1 MNAKDRARQRL
12 TSQTQVASGPVET
25 QDEDVTPIQD
35 RKAAARAR
43 LQNNAP
49 INAAVNDAA
58 ADDMVH
64 LPEDTAGRDTVP
76 EATDVDAPV
85 PMTQGDLFSYYR
97 EKQPELFDE
106 QGNLTDY
113 EKAAELGIVTKAS
126 LVPSDSP
133 LDAIQPHAS
142 TKSVSAGPYKY
153 VYNEP
158 EQAVEVVQQQAE
170 SARLAELSR
179 TERGAEKRAE
189 REQYLEDEA
198 ADFGMDTDEF
208 VEAVLIPS
216 MDKEE
221 SPYLSA
227 FFNASNSI
235 GLGSFMYNRMTDVGN
250 AAEWTGEAFTDGVE
264 TLAEQMQ
271 ETAPDVYDGMVFGLT
286 GSKQDPATFAKGA
299 GREVMNF
306 LTFTESIPLL
316 GIAGGTKRLATRTQ
330 RASMSAADDLRAAIA
345 KHADAP
351 DKAAEIAA
359 SKEIVTAKKRLNQ
372 SVSKEIAAADAT
384 QARAAAKAAAAK
396 PELDIRKARIA
407 TSEEIA
413 AKTEEARRIAEQNSE
428 IASELIDAFESTT
441 GKVISREG
449 AKGQK
454 VIDFDKAR
462 QAGVETAEEIAEAQR
477 GSVRQIL
484 TGDADVDLN
493 AAAVAGQ
500 LDTITSPLLK
510 PEKFDGLVAAAA
522 DLKKQFPDAFK
533 PKKHP
538 NGKDYTVIDH
548 LFDLT
553 VRQDLKGNPVLQGS
567 ELLDMLNK
575 YNISF
580 EDYILTVVG
589 SGSEAGKILN
599 KLSQIKRLRPANEM
613 IALQEKATV
622 NAQGAIRKGV
632 MRLENIRRGGLVSQ
646 IATAA
651 RNLSS
656 GGIRAPMEGLGNVM
670 DTALYNLSEEGAG
683 AAAKS
688 LLSSSNWRDSFR
700 HMKYM
705 FDPRAIGQTRQ
716 YVDFIIDR
724 PELAGQFDLMFNN
737 INEIQ
742 RLTGRGEAVT
752 KVGKGLD
759 FVATKLEDGVDL
771 LNTPNRWQEHL
782 IRRGAFLGELERL
795 VKREYGIDL
804 IETINAGKIR
814 DLLNDAGSVRPKD
827 ARSFLNLVE
836 DATQKAL
843 DVTYAKQPDIP
854 VFRSTSQFIVR
865 NGLTVVM
872 PFPRFMFNSMELMG
886 QYAAGASIPLTRKV
900 ASVVTR
906 GRIGG
911 AKLSA
916 KDRQRISRNIVGMGG
931 LPFIIM
937 DEPDK
942 ENENALDYAA
952 DFLMSMSAVGAAYQ
966 YRTSED
972 APSDYKLLKTG
983 DDTVMDTT
991 PQYPLRQFMYLGEV
1005 MRRFKEGTF
1014 SDWFKAKEFTETFL
1028 GTNIRE
1034 GVGQS
1039 LVQEVAD
1046 LATGVDLADEEQA
1059 ARLLGRTLGNYAATW
1074 MVPFS
1079 QVIEAQR
1086 ATGER
1091 GLLYKDTAEDPTMD
1105 FQGTFMRE
1113 ISRPFARFMS
1123 PEEEAALPKREFLF
1137 AEEKRR
1143 VAPLFRVLGGINLA
1157 TVDDE
1162 YGEYIGQ
1169 FGYTDFELGSKS
1181 KVPSIRRFE
1190 NQVVRDALP
1199 GIVDRAK
1206 KYEQSLR
1213 GQYQIASDKV
1223 KEEFTEEQYV
1233 SSRVRALIKK
1243 QIQKVRTKISKGKVL
1258 TADAPVYAENMLK
1271 YRRLTKET
1279 RVAAGVRFVEQYD
1292 REPDPTNEKDIARL
1306 VMIGKAYDK
1315 SLK

>member
-12 TSQTQVASGPVET
+12 TGQAQTSSSPVIA
-25 QDEDVTPIQD
+25 QDEDTDATQD

-43 LQNNAP
+43 LQNNTP
-49 INAAVNDAA
+49 VNSAVHRLQ
-58 ADDMVH
+58 ADDAVS
-64 LPEDTAGRDTVP
+64 LPEDAAGRDEIP
-76 EATDVDAPV
+76 EAVESEPTEPL
-85 PMTQGDLFSYYR
+85 TQSELFAYYR
-97 EKQPELFDE
+97 QHAPQLFDE
-106 QGNLTDY
+106 EGKIADIDR
-113 EKAAELGIVTKAS
+113 AIDLGIVSGTHVLS
-126 LVPSDSP
+126 LEDTGARPDQHVSVQGIDGLNIYSYNDPYAAQEIVKQSIESDRR
-133 LDAIQPHAS
+133 A
-142 TKSVSAGPYKY
+142 T
-153 VYNEP
+153 
-158 EQAVEVVQQQAE
+158 
-170 SARLAELSR
+170 LSR
-179 TERGAEKRAE
+179 TERLAEDRAE
-189 REQYLEDEA
+189 NEQYLEDTA
-198 ADFGMDTDEF
+198 ADYDMSVDEL
-208 VEAVLIPS
+208 VEQVIIPS
-216 MDKEE
+216 VDAKEM
-221 SPYLSA
+221 PYIAGFLNKA
-227 FFNASNSI
+227 ND
-235 GLGSFMYNRMTDVGN
+235 LGFGAWAYDSLQGVGN
-250 AAEWTGEAFTDGVE
+250 AASWTGAAFQDGVE
-264 TLAEQMQ
+264 TLASSIKEVSPEAYDAM
-271 ETAPDVYDGMVFGLT
+271 VYGLT
-286 GSKQDPATFAKGA
+286 GTKQDPKQFAKGA
-299 GREVMNF
+299 GREAMNF
-306 LTFTESIPLL
+306 LTFTESTPLL
-316 GIAGGTKRLATRTQ
+316 GIAGGTKRFASSTS
-330 RASMSAADDLRAAIA
+330 RASMSAADDLRAAIK
-345 KHADAP
+345 KHADAV
-351 DKAAEIAA
+351 DKPAEIAA
-359 SKEIVTAKKRLNQ
+359 SKEIVTAKKRL
-372 SVSKEIAAADAT
+372 SDAVAKEIDVTDAKE
-384 QARAAAKAAAAK
+384 ARAVAKAAAAK
-396 PELDIRKARIA
+396 PELDITKARRA
-407 TSEEIA
+407 TSDEVA
-413 AKTEEARRIAEQNSE
+413 AKAEEAARVAEANRE
-428 IASELIDAFESTT
+428 VATELIDAFESTT
-441 GKVISREG
+441 GKVISSEG

-462 QAGVETAEEIAEAQR
+462 QAGLETSEEIAEAQR

-484 TGDADVDLN
+484 TGDADVNLD

-500 LDTITSPLLK
+500 ADTITSPLLK
-510 PEKFDGLVAAAA
+510 PEKFDGLVAAAS
-522 DLKKQFPDAFK
+522 DLKERFPDAFRS
-533 PKKHP
+533 KKHP
-538 NGKDYTVIDH
+538 DGREYTLIDH
-548 LFDLT
+548 LFELT
-553 VRQDLKGNPVLQGS
+553 VKKDMDGKPLIPGPD
-567 ELLDMLNK
+567 LLDMLNK

-589 SGSEAGKILN
+589 SGSQAGKILN

-651 RNLSS
+651 RNLTS
-656 GGIRAPMEGLGNVM
+656 GGIRAPLEGLGNVV

-705 FDPRAIGQTRQ
+705 FDPRVAGQTRQ

-742 RLTGRGEAVT
+742 RLTGRGEATT

-795 VKREYGIDL
+795 VKREYGVDL
-804 IETINAGKIR
+804 IEVINNGKIR
-814 DLLNDAGSVRPKD
+814 DLLNDSGGIRPKD
-827 ARSFLNLVE
+827 ARSFLNIVE

-865 NGLTVVM
+865 NGLTVVL

-900 ASVVTR
+900 ASLLTLGKV
-906 GRIGG
+906 GKG
-911 AKLSA
+911 KLTA
-916 KDRQRISRNIVGMGG
+916 KDRQRISRNLIGMAT
-931 LPFIIM
+931 IM
-937 DEPDK
+937 
-942 ENENALDYAA
+942 
-952 DFLMSMSAVGAAYQ
+952 AAYQ
-966 YRTSED
+966 YRTDEE
-972 APSDYKLLKTG
+972 APSDYKLMKTG
-983 DDTVMDTT
+983 EGTVMDTT
-991 PQYPLRQFMYLGEV
+991 PQYPMRQFLYLGEATK
-1005 MRRFKEGTF
+1005 RLNDGTF
-1014 SDWFKAKEFTETFL
+1014 SDWFKVKEFTETFL

-1039 LVQEVAD
+1039 LIQEVAD
-1046 LATGVDLADEEQA
+1046 LATGVDLTDEEQA
-1059 ARLLGRTLGNYAATW
+1059 ARLLGRSLGNYGATW

-1091 GLLYKDTAEDPTMD
+1091 GLVYKDTSEDPTMD
-1105 FQGTFMRE
+1105 FSGTFMRE

-1137 AEEKRR
+1137 AEEKKR

-1199 GIVDRAK
+1199 GIVDRARR
-1206 KYEQSLR
+1206 YEDTLR
-1213 GQYQIASDKV
+1213 SQYAMANDAV
-1223 KEEFTEEQYV
+1223 KEEFTEEKFV
-1233 SSRVRALIKK
+1233 SSRIRAMIKK
-1243 QIQKVRTKISKGKVL
+1243 QIQTVRRKISKGKVL
-1258 TADAPVYAENMLK
+1258 TADAPLYAESMLK
-1271 YRRLTKET
+1271 YRRLSKET
-1279 RVAAGVRFVEQYD
+1279 RTAAGVRFVQQYN
-1292 REPDPTNEKDIARL
+1292 REPDPTNQADIMRL
-1306 VMIGKAYDK
+1306 VKIGKAYDRA
-1315 SLK
+1315 LK

>member
-12 TSQTQVASGPVET
+12 AGQEQVASSPVET
-25 QDEDVTPIQD
+25 QDEDVISVQD

-58 ADDMVH
+58 ADDAVH

-76 EATDVDAPV
+76 EATDVESPV
-85 PMTQGDLFSYYR
+85 PMTQGDLFAYYR

-113 EKAAELGIVTKAS
+113 EKAADLGIVTKAS

-142 TKSVSAGPYKY
+142 TKAVSAGPYKY

-170 SARLAELSR
+170 SARLAEMSR

-198 ADFGMDTDEF
+198 ADFGMETDEF

-264 TLAEQMQ
+264 ALAEQMQ

-316 GIAGGTKRLATRTQ
+316 GITGKAGAIGTGAAQVSTKAQ
-330 RASMSAADDLRAAIA
+330 RQSMSAADDLRAAIT

-351 DKAAEIAA
+351 DKAAEVAA
-359 SKEIVTAKKRLNQ
+359 SKEIVAAKKRLNQ
-372 SVSKEIAAADAT
+372 SVAKEIAATDAK

-407 TSEEIA
+407 TSDEVA
-413 AKTEEARRIAEQNSE
+413 AKAEEARRVAEQNTV
-428 IASELIDAFESTT
+428 IATELIDAFESTT
-441 GKVISREG
+441 GKIISREG

-484 TGDADVDLN
+484 TGDADVDLD

-500 LDTITSPLLK
+500 MDTITSPLLK

-522 DLKKQFPDAFK
+522 DLKKQFPDSFK

-900 ASVVTR
+900 ASLVTL
-906 GRIGG
+906 GKVGG
-911 AKLSA
+911 GKLTA
-916 KDRQRISRNIVGMGG
+916 KDRQRISRNLVGMAT
-931 LPFIIM
+931 IM
-937 DEPDK
+937 
-942 ENENALDYAA
+942 
-952 DFLMSMSAVGAAYQ
+952 AAYQ
-966 YRTSED
+966 YRSSED
-972 APSDYKLLKTG
+972 APSDYKLMKT
-983 DDTVMDTT
+983 DDNTVMDTT
-991 PQYPLRQFMYLGEV
+991 PQYPMRQFLYLGEAT
-1005 MRRFKEGTF
+1005 RRINDGTF
-1014 SDWFKAKEFTETFL
+1014 SDWFKTKEFTETFL

-1039 LVQEVAD
+1039 LIQEVAD
-1046 LATGVDLADEEQA
+1046 LATGVDLTDQEQA
-1059 ARLLGRTLGNYAATW
+1059 ARLLARALGSYAASW
-1074 MVPFS
+1074 MVPAS
-1079 QVIEAQR
+1079 QIIEAQR

-1143 VAPLFRVLGGINLA
+1143 VAPLFRVLGGINLT

-1206 KYEQSLR
+1206 RYEQSLR

-1243 QIQKVRTKISKGKVL
+1243 QIEKVRTKISKGKVL
-1258 TADAPVYAENMLK
+1258 TAEAPVYAENMLK
-1271 YRRLTKET
+1271 YRRLSKET

-1306 VMIGKAYDK
+1306 VMIGKAYEK
-1315 SLK
+1315 TLR